1 MHNGMPATQFNN
13 LVARGSA
20 HCQSTEIY
28 PQILRKSLF
37 FVGAAAFL
45 SSHGMAGEKHALVF
59 GV

>member
-1 MHNGMPATQFNN
+1 MHVFLAGWQRINTS
-13 LVARGSA
+13 LV
-20 HCQSTEIY
+20 
-28 PQILRKSLF
+28 F